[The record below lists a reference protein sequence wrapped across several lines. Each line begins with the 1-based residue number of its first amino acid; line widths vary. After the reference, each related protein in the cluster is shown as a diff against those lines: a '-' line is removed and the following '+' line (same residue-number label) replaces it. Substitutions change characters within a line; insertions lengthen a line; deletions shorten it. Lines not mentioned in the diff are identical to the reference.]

1 MITEILSLCH
11 QSPGTVLCWMP
22 VHFTCTINRFL
33 AAGQGP
39 ALQSIQEPVLTK
51 FHYSQ
56 GCPVQMKTWLLWSW
70 RLDSTISTFG
80 KRAQR
85 HGRSCRQGFQ
95 KQLIIALQFS
105 QNKMQRQILWCFLQF
120 PTSLSLLSAWKANMF
135 YWVLWACEG
144 LWRNLPEWVLREFL
158 LQLLLE
164 GLNPVSTVTVSLR
177 QTKHPPASFPARP
190 Y

>member
-1 MITEILSLCH
+1 MLNACPFDLCYKDFLLLAKDLHYCPFRSLCLLNF
-11 QSPGTVLCWMP
+11 TTARAALCKW
-22 VHFTCTINRFL
+22 
-33 AAGQGP
+33 
-39 ALQSIQEPVLTK
+39 
-51 FHYSQ
+51 
-56 GCPVQMKTWLLWSW
+56 
-70 RLDSTISTFG
+70 
-80 KRAQR
+80 R
-85 HGRSCRQGFQ
+85 HGCFEAGG
-95 KQLIIALQFS
+95 LIAQFPPLARAPRAMGEAADKAS
-105 QNKMQRQILWCFLQF
+105 RNSSLLLYSSPDTKRRDIWWCFLRF

-135 YWVLWACEG
+135 YWLLWACEG